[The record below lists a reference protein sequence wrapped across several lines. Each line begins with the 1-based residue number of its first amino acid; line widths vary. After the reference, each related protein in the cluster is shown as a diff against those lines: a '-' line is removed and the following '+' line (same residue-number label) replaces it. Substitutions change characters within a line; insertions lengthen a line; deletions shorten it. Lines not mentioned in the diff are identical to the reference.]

1 MAEELTKDFMIVVGE
16 KVGYETNYLC
26 MLKRLNEFVKF
37 INIFDSKA
45 IVFIQADHGI
55 DDLEGV
61 TRNKIF
67 SLAKVTP
74 ECEKYLTNQI
84 ENINAIRLSVS
95 CATSQPVKLLKR
107 PDVDRASVF

>member
-55 DDLEGV
+55 DLEGV
-61 TRNKIF
+61 SRNKIF

-84 ENINAIRLSVS
+84 DNINAIRLSLS
-95 CATSQPVKLLKR
+95 CATSQPVKLLKQK
-107 PDVDRASVF
+107 SF